1 MGVQEVEVGNNG
13 TETADFFYGKA
24 NEKRMLGTGCFV
36 RQSIVSTFMSV

>member
-1 MGVQEVEVGNNG
+1 LATMALKQQI
-13 TETADFFYGKA
+13 FFYGKA